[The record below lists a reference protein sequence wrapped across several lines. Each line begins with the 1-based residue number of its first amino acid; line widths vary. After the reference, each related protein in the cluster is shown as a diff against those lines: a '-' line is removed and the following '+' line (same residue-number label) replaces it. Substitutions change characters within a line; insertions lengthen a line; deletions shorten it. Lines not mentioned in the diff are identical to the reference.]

1 MAARKVG
8 ETAVT
13 GASADAVAEV
23 AASAAAATLAAAQ
36 PVPAT
41 PAALPAPDAPRA
53 TKASGTEAASAA
65 SRFNT
70 ATTEVKANMDKA
82 MKTAEEL
89 VSFGQGNFEA
99 LVKSGQIWA
108 TGMQDLGKQVAATA
122 QAQMDQTMAT
132 LKALAAVKSFK
143 EAVELQ
149 SSLARSSVEKAVTE
163 TGKLTDASMK
173 LAEQTMAPITARVS
187 LAVER
192 FGRAV

>member
-1 MAARKVG
+1 MAAKKVG

-13 GASADAVAEV
+13 ETAADVVAQV
-23 AASAAAATLAAAQ
+23 AASAAAATLAAPEPAP
-36 PVPAT
+36 PVLAALPAAEPPRTPEAFSAAT
-41 PAALPAPDAPRA
+41 PAAASQFDNA
-53 TKASGTEAASAA
+53 TS
-65 SRFNT
+65 
-70 ATTEVKANMDKA
+70 EVKANMDKA

-89 VSFGQGNFEA
+89 VTFGQGNFEA
-99 LVKSGQIWA
+99 MVKSGQIWA
-108 TGMQDLGKQVAATA
+108 TGMQDLGKQVAASA

-132 LKALAAVKSFK
+132 LKALAGVKSLK
-143 EAVELQ
+143 EAIELQ
-149 SSLARSSVEKAVTE
+149 STLARSSVEKAVAE

>member
-1 MAARKVG
+1 MAAKKVG

-13 GASADAVAEV
+13 GAPADAVAEV

-163 TGKLTDASMK
+163 TGKLTDASLK
-173 LAEQTMAPITARVS
+173 LAEQTMAPLTARVS

-192 FGRAV
+192 FARTV

>member
-13 GASADAVAEV
+13 DAPADAVAEV
-23 AASAAAATLAAAQ
+23 AASAAAATLAAAR
-36 PVPAT
+36 PVAAT
-41 PAALPAPDAPRA
+41 PAALPAPEAPRA
-53 TKASGTEAASAA
+53 TEASGTAAASAA

-108 TGMQDLGKQVAATA
+108 TGMQDLGKQVAASA

-163 TGKLTDASMK
+163 TGKLTDASLK
-173 LAEQTMAPITARVS
+173 LAEQTMAPLTARVS

-192 FGRAV
+192 FARTV